1 MNYLVSFWYL
11 IINIKLCILF
21 FWYHQCLISQ
31 NRASAKLKST
41 ACWTE
46 GNKICCKKV
55 QNFKHAEI
63 QVQISEICE
72 RSVLF
77 ILDESQMF
85 RYKSV
90 YWLTALSNIISS
102 NLELYHLP
110 RLCTFVLWNK
120 DIWIFS
126 QINAFLTL
134 ISDICKFA
142 QRPNFPDE

>member
-1 MNYLVSFWYL
+1 MHFLSV
-11 IINIKLCILF
+11 
-21 FWYHQCLISQ
+21 WYHQCLISQ

-46 GNKICCKKV
+46 GNKSCCKEV
-55 QNFKHAEI
+55 QNFKHVGI
-63 QVQISEICE
+63 QVQIGEICE
-72 RSVLF
+72 RDVLF
-77 ILDESQMF
+77 IKDESQMF
-85 RYKSV
+85 TYNSV
-90 YWLTALSNIISS
+90 FWLTASSSIISS

-110 RLCTFVLWNK
+110 RLCTLVLWNK